1 MTILPSIQ
9 DGMERARR
17 GELSLYWQRD
27 IEREYRSK
35 KPTAAEQQ
43 AYADLQKLLR
53 TVPQWSDE
61 AELCAGMEE
70 LGGQVM
76 FCRFFREHNS
86 MVQLVQDCNGEFD
99 VSYVLD
105 STISPEER
113 KAAAQEVQQLL
124 SEKMRAWGVVPI
136 SNPILEQM
144 KYPSLELA
152 ASFLLQVLNDPESI
166 TG

>member
-35 KPTAAEQQ
+35 EPTATEQQ

-86 MVQLVQDCNGEFD
+86 MVQLVRDCNGAFD

-105 STISPEER
+105 ADITPAER

-124 SEKMRAWGVVPI
+124 SEQMRAWGVVPI
-136 SNPILEQM
+136 RHPILEQM

-152 ASFLLQVLNDPESI
+152 ASFLLQVLSEPESI